1 MQILMSTQQNMSTK
15 LHNLMGLAIILILG
29 MMLSACTPGDDSL
42 AETAT
47 VSALPTSTFTATV
60 DWFPA
65 TATTTPAPADTPT
78 PNPAAT
84 PVYGSLIFSD
94 PFSGS
99 SPWKNEQNANGYI
112 IVKQG
117 SLSLAIKAAK
127 GSLFTFRDNTDLT
140 NYYLETTVNVG
151 LCKGDDQL
159 GVLFRVNGSQSFYR
173 FLVNCQGMVSLQQVA
188 GGTPVV
194 LVDWAPGSV
203 SAGLYQPMT
212 IGVWQN
218 GSKIRIYLNGV
229 LQFEATSDYFS
240 SGGIGFYAH
249 AGSDTPLT
257 VNFTSLNVFDIPRSG
272 NITPT
277 P

>member
-1 MQILMSTQQNMSTK
+1 MRTQINIRRKFHSQLRWMIV
-15 LHNLMGLAIILILG
+15 LLLGLI
-29 MMLSACTPGDDSL
+29 LSACTAVDESL

-47 VSALPTSTFTATV
+47 VLGMPTSTFTPTV

-65 TATTTPAPADTPT
+65 TATATFAATEAPT

-84 PVYGSLIFSD
+84 PEYGSLIFSD
-94 PFSGS
+94 PFSGNT
-99 SPWKNEQNANGYI
+99 PWKNEQNANGFI
-112 IVKQG
+112 IVRDG
-117 SLSLAIKAAK
+117 SLSLAVKAEK
-127 GSLFTFRDNTDLT
+127 GSLFTFRDNTNLT

-194 LVDWAPGSV
+194 LLDWAPGSV

-212 IGVWQN
+212 IGVWQS
-218 GSKIRIYLNGV
+218 GSKIRVYLNGL
-229 LQFEATSDYFS
+229 LQFEATSDYFK

-249 AGSDTPLT
+249 AGADTPLT
-257 VNFTSLNVFDIPRSG
+257 VNFTSLNVFEVSRSDTA
-272 NITPT
+272 TPT

>member
-1 MQILMSTQQNMSTK
+1 MKTQQNRRTK
-15 LHNLMGLAIILILG
+15 FHSLMGLVVILLLG
-29 MMLSACTPGDDSL
+29 MMLSACLPTDDSV

-47 VSALPTSTFTATV
+47 VSAMPTSTFTATV

-65 TATTTPAPADTPT
+65 TATPTIVPADTAT

-94 PFSGS
+94 PFSGND
-99 SPWKNEQNANGYI
+99 PWVNEQNGNGYV
-112 IVKQG
+112 IVKEG
-117 SLSLAIKAAK
+117 ALSLAIKAEK
-127 GSLFTFRDNTDLT
+127 GSLFTFRNNTMLT

-173 FLVNCQGMVSLQQVA
+173 FLINCQGMVSLQQVA

-203 SAGLYQPMT
+203 SAGLYQPIT
-212 IGVWQN
+212 IGVWQS
-218 GSKIRIYLNGV
+218 GSVIRIYINGI
-229 LQFEATSDYFS
+229 LQFEATSDYYK

-249 AGSDTPLT
+249 ADSDTPLT
-257 VNFTSLNVFDIPRSG
+257 VNFTSLNVFEVARTSTA
-272 NITPT
+272 TPT